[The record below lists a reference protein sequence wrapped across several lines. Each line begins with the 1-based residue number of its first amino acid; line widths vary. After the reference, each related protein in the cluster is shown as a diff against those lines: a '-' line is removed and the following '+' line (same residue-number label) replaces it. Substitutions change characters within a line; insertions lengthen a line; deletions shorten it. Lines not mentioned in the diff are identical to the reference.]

1 MRALVISG
9 GGSKGAFAGGVAE
22 YLINE
27 LKLKYEILI
36 GTSTGSLIVPQ
47 LAIGEI
53 DAIKY
58 AYTNVTNKDIYSVC
72 PFKVMKTKDG
82 QYRTRMN
89 HSNILRMFMRGKK
102 TFGEH
107 KALLKTLRNAIPRDH
122 FRRIQQSQKKVICT
136 VSNLTRNI
144 VEYKYAADC
153 SYEDYLEWMW
163 TSASFVPFMGIV
175 EKNGYEYADGG
186 FGSLVPVE
194 EAINAGATEVD
205 VIVLNPKYS
214 IPEPRSTKNAFDVI
228 MRTLEF
234 MHYRIGRHDVYIGHL
249 QSVYDDT
256 VHVNF
261 IYTPRLLTEYSFLF
275 DPPQMKAWWQEGYDH
290 AKKLNNAGDLFT
302 RH

>member
-9 GGSKGAFAGGVAE
+9 GGCKGAFAGGVAE
-22 YLINE
+22 YLINDR
-27 LKLKYEILI
+27 KLNYEILI
-36 GTSTGSLIVPQ
+36 GTSTGSLLVPQ
-47 LAIGEI
+47 LAIGEVE
-53 DAIKY
+53 AVKT
-58 AYTNVTNKDIYSVC
+58 AYTNVTNKDIYNVS
-72 PFKVMKTKDG
+72 PFKVMRGKNGKFTA
-82 QYRTRMN
+82 RM
-89 HSNILRMFMRGKK
+89 HHFNILRMLLKGKK

-107 KALLKTLRNAIPRDH
+107 KNLLKTIRKTMPEEH
-122 FRRIQQSQKKVICT
+122 FDRIKESGKKVIAS
-136 VSNLTRNI
+136 VSNLSLNI

-153 SYEDYLEWMW
+153 TYDDFTEWMW
-163 TSASFVPFMGIV
+163 TSTSYVPFMGIV

-214 IPEPRSTKNAFDVI
+214 IPEPRNTRNAFDVI

-249 QSVYDDT
+249 QSVYDDS

-261 IYTPRLLTEYSFLF
+261 IYTPRLLTEYSFIF
-275 DPPQMKAWWQEGYDH
+275 EPKQMKAWWQEGFDH
-290 AKKLNNAGDLFT
+290 AKRLDDEGELFT
-302 RH
+302 EY

>member
-22 YLINE
+22 FLMKE
-27 LKLKYEILI
+27 LKLKYDILI

-58 AYTNVTNKDIYSVC
+58 AYTNVTNDDIYSVC
-72 PFKVMKTKDG
+72 PFKVMKTKEG
-82 QYRTRMN
+82 LFRTRMN
-89 HSNILRMFMRGKK
+89 HANILKMFLRGKK

-107 KALLKTLRNAIPRDH
+107 KELLKTLREAIPRDH
-122 FRRIQQSQKKVICT
+122 YRRIQQSGKKVICT

-153 SYEDYLEWMW
+153 SYEEYLEWMW

-214 IPEPRSTKNAFDVI
+214 IPEPYTTKNAFDVI

-249 QSVYDDT
+249 QSVYDDS

-261 IYTPRLLTEYSFLF
+261 IYTPRKLTDYSFLF

-290 AKKLNNAGDLFT
+290 AKKLSELGELFN
-302 RH
+302 

>member
-22 YLINE
+22 YLIKD
-27 LKLKYEILI
+27 LKLNYDILI
-36 GTSTGSLIVPQ
+36 GTSTGSLLVPQ

-53 DAIKY
+53 ESIKK
-58 AYTNVTNKDIYSVC
+58 AYTSVTSNDIYSVC

-82 QYRTRMN
+82 QFRTRMH
-89 HSNILRMFMRGKK
+89 HSNILRMFLRGKK

-107 KALLKTLRNAIPRDH
+107 KELLKTIKRTIPEEH
-122 FRRIQQSQKKVICT
+122 FKRIQESGKKVIAS
-136 VSNLTRNI
+136 VSNLSRNI
-144 VEYKYAADC
+144 VEYKYASDH
-153 SYEDYLEWMW
+153 SYDDFMEWMW

-194 EAINAGATEVD
+194 EAINAGASEVD

-214 IPEPRSTKNAFDVI
+214 IPEPRHTKNAFDVI

-275 DPPQMKAWWQEGYDH
+275 DPAQMRTWWKEGYEH
-290 AKKLNNAGDLFT
+290 ARRLYEEGDLFT
-302 RH
+302 PY

>member
-22 YLINE
+22 YLIDE
-27 LKLKYEILI
+27 LKLNYEILI
-36 GTSTGSLIVPQ
+36 GTSTGSLLVPQ
-47 LAIGEI
+47 LAIGKVKT
-53 DAIKY
+53 IKE
-58 AYTNVTNKDIYSVC
+58 AYTNVTNNDIYNVC
-72 PFKVMKTKDG
+72 PFRVMRSKDG
-82 QYRTRMN
+82 QFRTRMN
-89 HSNILRMFMRGKK
+89 HSNILRMFLRGKK

-107 KALLKTLRNAIPRDH
+107 KSLLKTIKKTIPKEDYVL
-122 FRRIQQSQKKVICT
+122 IQESGKKVIAS
-136 VSNLTRNI
+136 VSNLSRNI
-144 VEYKYAADC
+144 VEYKYASDC
-153 SYEDYLEWMW
+153 SYDDYMEWMW
-163 TSASFVPFMGIV
+163 ASASFVPFMGIV

-205 VIVLNPKYS
+205 VIVLSPKYS
-214 IPEPRSTKNAFDVI
+214 IPEPRNTKNAFDVI

-234 MHYRIGRHDVYIGHL
+234 MHYRIGRHDIYIGHL

-275 DPPQMKAWWQEGYDH
+275 DPPQMKSWWQEGFDH
-290 AKKLNNAGDLFT
+290 ARRLNEDGDLFT
-302 RH
+302 SY

>member
-22 YLINE
+22 YLIDE
-27 LKLKYEILI
+27 LKLNYEILI
-36 GTSTGSLIVPQ
+36 GTSTGSLLVPQ
-47 LAIGEI
+47 LAIGEVQT
-53 DAIKY
+53 IKE
-58 AYTNVTNKDIYSVC
+58 AYTNVDNDDIYNVC
-72 PFKVMKTKDG
+72 PFKVMKSKSG
-82 QYRTRMN
+82 EFRTRMN
-89 HSNILRMFMRGKK
+89 HSNILKMFLRGKK

-107 KALLKTLRNAIPRDH
+107 KTLLKTIKRTIPKDH
-122 FRRIQQSQKKVICT
+122 FERIQRSGKKVIAS
-136 VSNLTRNI
+136 VSNLSRNI
-144 VEYKYAADC
+144 VEYKYANDC
-153 SYEDYLEWMW
+153 SYDDYMEWMW

-214 IPEPRSTKNAFDVI
+214 IPEPRATKNAFDVI

-275 DPPQMKAWWQEGYDH
+275 DPPQMKNWWQEGFDH
-290 AKKLNNAGDLFT
+290 ARQLNEEGELFT
-302 RH
+302 RY